1 MATRKAPNIA
11 DYFSGAK
18 QTQQLSNAEEEIA
31 QLKSEIEQLR
41 RSGAEQLE
49 VQLVNLKEQL
59 QSQGGVVNLDIAKI
73 SPNPDQPR
81 RTFLPES
88 IKAMAQSL
96 LADGQLSPIIVI
108 AQGEDFANPENY
120 LLFDGER
127 RWRAAQ
133 ELGWKEIR
141 AVMMDNPKNLHRKA
155 LITSL
160 HREDLNPLDKAEA
173 VVKEISLNVGLNA
186 GDIPRVLATVIRRLN
201 KQKRLAEV
209 MEILV
214 NPLAH
219 EANQEESNGDRLAGL
234 DRLVNQ
240 TEYAV
245 LKILLDLQLNP
256 ASVDANLLPM
266 LSLVDDLKLAMRQM
280 GLKGVHAIALQKLS
294 DKNLGL
300 TKAKAKKVR
309 EELTRTV
316 IQENLSVLQTRKLV
330 NEAIAKY
337 QPSKNNPNDN
347 NQTMRLAANQQ
358 LAKIQQSVNLLSAD
372 LVQSADPISL
382 QATYDLLKQK
392 MSEIEALIF

>member
-31 QLKSEIEQLR
+31 QLKAEIEQLR
-41 RSGAEQLE
+41 LAGATELESQLN
-49 VQLVNLKEQL
+49 LLKEQI
-59 QSQGGVVNLDIAKI
+59 QSQSGIVTIAISEI
-73 SPNPDQPR
+73 SPNPEQPR
-81 RTFLPES
+81 RTFLSES
-88 IKAMAQSL
+88 IGAMACSL
-96 LADGQLSPIIVI
+96 RVDGQLSPIIVI
-108 AQGEDFANPENY
+108 AQGEDSSNPENY

-133 ELGWKEIR
+133 ELGWTEIK
-141 AVMMDNPKNLHRKA
+141 AVMMDAPQNLHRKA

-173 VVKEISLNVGLNA
+173 IIKEISLNVGLNA

-209 MEILV
+209 MEILA
-214 NPLAH
+214 NRSA
-219 EANQEESNGDRLAGL
+219 ANQDDGYSDRLASL
-234 DRLVNQ
+234 DRLVSQ
-240 TEYAV
+240 TECAV
-245 LKILLDLQLNP
+245 LKILLELQLNP

-266 LSLVDDLKLAMRQM
+266 LGLVDDLKLAIRQL

-294 DKNLGL
+294 DKNLHL
-300 TKAKAKKVR
+300 SRAKAKKVR
-309 EELTRTV
+309 EDLTKKV

-337 QPSKNNPNDN
+337 SFSKNHAGQDD
-347 NQTMRLAANQQ
+347 QVVRLAANKQ
-358 LAKIQQSVNLLSAD
+358 LAKIQQSVNLLSPD
-372 LVQSADPISL
+372 VVQAADPISL

-392 MSEIEALIF
+392 MLEIESLIS